1 MCNDCPICMEPLF
14 PKTSNILRLKK
25 KVLVKRG
32 QKLPIT
38 KLKCCHMYH
47 NKCIKDWFK
56 KTEVESST
64 KCPMCRNK
72 IIFKPDSKDLMMHKI
87 RHNNP
92 NYEYKDKPGYGRPR
106 YVFRFPTLESTQGE
120 REIDD
125 DIQSFIQSIEN
136 SDDMRSFRQSIENL
150 DSSELIQMLETM
162 GDYDTDTDTEDDEIG
177 ELDWGRELVSYAD
190 IYENN
195 MSEFDV

>member
-32 QKLPIT
+32 QKLQIT
-38 KLKCCHMYH
+38 KLKCGHMYH

-64 KCPMCRNK
+64 KCPMCRDK

-106 YVFRFPTLESTQGE
+106 YVFRFPTLETPNNETQGE
-120 REIDD
+120 REIGDDERSFIEAIANTDWSTFTFDPIHMAQVLSPTNNGEYEDD
-125 DIQSFIQSIEN
+125 DPAHEISFGYF
-136 SDDMRSFRQSIENL
+136 DT
-150 DSSELIQMLETM
+150 LISRFSCT
-162 GDYDTDTDTEDDEIG
+162 YIFF
-177 ELDWGRELVSYAD
+177 V
-190 IYENN
+190 
-195 MSEFDV
+195 